1 MRSPAPGRAS
11 AGLCREPRHALDEPQ
26 DFVALGHHGGRQ
38 IPQQFKNRQA
48 AVQACTSQSAHHERV
63 HHDGRSFQQIDQ
75 LQIDQLQI
83 APAEVIDPHGRVDQ
97 NHTALPWRLRGAA
110 FKLGCVP
117 PVGPDVWRFRVR

>member
-1 MRSPAPGRAS
+1 MNIDLPNALAVQDM
-11 AGLCREPRHALDEPQ
+11 ALDEPQ

-38 IPQQFKNRQA
+38 IPQQFKNPQA

-75 LQIDQLQI
+75 LQT
-83 APAEVIDPHGRVDQ
+83 ARAEVIDPHGRVDQ

-110 FKLGCVP
+110 FKPGCVP